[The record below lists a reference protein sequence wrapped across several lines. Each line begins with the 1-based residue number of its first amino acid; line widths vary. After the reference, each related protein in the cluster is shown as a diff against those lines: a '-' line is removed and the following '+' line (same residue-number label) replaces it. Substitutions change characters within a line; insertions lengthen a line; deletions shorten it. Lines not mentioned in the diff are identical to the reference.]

1 MSHKQLITRW
11 FEEVWNKKRE
21 SAVDEMLAP
30 KVLIYGIPGD
40 VIKTPAEFKIFRKSL
55 LGAFPDLHV
64 AVDETIEEGDRV
76 VARCTV
82 TGTHTGTGMGAPTN
96 KAISFTGTCI
106 AQVHEGKMVGG
117 WNHFDFL
124 RLYDQIGLVKMLT

>member
-40 VIKTPAEFKIFRKSL
+40 VIKTPAEFKISQ
-55 LGAFPDLHV
+55 
-64 AVDETIEEGDRV
+64 II
-76 VARCTV
+76 ARCV
-82 TGTHTGTGMGAPTN
+82 
-96 KAISFTGTCI
+96 S
-106 AQVHEGKMVGG
+106 
-117 WNHFDFL
+117 
-124 RLYDQIGLVKMLT
+124 GLARGSRRND